1 MHQSM
6 LFRISAVDIS
16 EVVMQFRPPS
26 FENAA
31 EALNPVLHDLPG
43 KIVSIDG
50 ADGSGKTTLGRFL
63 AWYFNVTLLESDNFI
78 LEGHGLIY
86 DVDTV
91 SAIIRRRLKKPRPIL
106 IEGVVVLRLLAEAGY
121 QSDFHIH
128 LQKKNGASS
137 QFLAGVLEQYQS
149 EFRPS
154 ERANLIIT
162 TTHD

>member
-6 LFRISAVDIS
+6 LFPTFAVDIT
-16 EVVMQFRPPS
+16 EVAMPFRPP
-26 FENAA
+26 FFDNVA

-78 LEGHGLIY
+78 LEGKGLIY

-91 SAIIRRRLKKPRPIL
+91 RALIRRRLKKPRPIL
-106 IEGVVVLRLLAEAGY
+106 IEGVVVLRLLSEVGY

-128 LQKKNGASS
+128 LQKDSGSS
-137 QFLAGVLEQYQS
+137 SEFLADALEQYQR

-154 ERANLIIT
+154 ERAHLIIT
-162 TTHD
+162 TTYD